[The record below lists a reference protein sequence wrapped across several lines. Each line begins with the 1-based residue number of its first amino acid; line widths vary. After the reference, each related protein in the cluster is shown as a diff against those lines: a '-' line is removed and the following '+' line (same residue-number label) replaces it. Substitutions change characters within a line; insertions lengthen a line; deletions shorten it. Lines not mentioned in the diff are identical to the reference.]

1 MAVRRIRRIRAAAAP
16 TARSSFT
23 DGNAEARPSRSSRRR
38 YGNSRTTI
46 SSSNRTGNR
55 SHNGRSSNKL
65 RASHRSY
72 NGYEIVAA
80 RMPDPASRHK
90 RKDDSQANRL
100 VRRRGRR
107 MNKRG
112 ASIRRAE
119 ESSHVFP
126 HRAWLRDNH
135 NTPQTT

>member
-1 MAVRRIRRIRAAAAP
+1 MVVNLKTAKALGVTIPETWLQAADEVISDMYARA
-16 TARSSFT
+16 R
-23 DGNAEARPSRSSRRR
+23 EE
-38 YGNSRTTI
+38 
-46 SSSNRTGNR
+46 
-55 SHNGRSSNKL
+55 
-65 RASHRSY
+65 RADLLRSY